1 MVHYVFK
8 NLFSILKD
16 LQMMI
21 FPNLGSSKL
30 LSFTLPS
37 EYKLAVGYEFT
48 IDCNFL
54 FEDSIPDLPP
64 SSLLKINH
72 I

>member
-1 MVHYVFK
+1 
-8 NLFSILKD
+8 
-16 LQMMI
+16 MMI

-30 LSFTLPS
+30 LSFTLSS